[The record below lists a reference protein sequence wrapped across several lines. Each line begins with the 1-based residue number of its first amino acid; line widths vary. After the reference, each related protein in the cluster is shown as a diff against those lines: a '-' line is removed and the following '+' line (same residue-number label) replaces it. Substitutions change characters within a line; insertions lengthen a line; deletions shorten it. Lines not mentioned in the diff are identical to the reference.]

1 MFSEMT
7 IIKIKKIKIQNLRNV
22 RHGEI
27 VLSVNFETFLKANV
41 VGLYGQNG
49 SGKTT
54 IVDAFGLLKS
64 LISGWMTEV
73 KLPSQ
78 EKRLIMAGEDKAS
91 IEFEFLIENPLGTFF
106 LIYYVEL
113 QEDENR
119 LYTTVERVTYREN
132 EKGKRSKI
140 LVYVTEEDIQIRK
153 ANLSDMN
160 EKMRIQLLVIHQL
173 AKKQYTSF
181 VFHKDLKPLLQDRLS
196 ELEMQ
201 LLHNLAI
208 EFNRDL
214 HVVNNQN
221 IAPLFEERIM
231 PFSIH
236 LDKTR
241 GFISYD
247 LKDSALL
254 PEDAFYVLCE
264 VIEQSNR
271 VLSAIIPGLTININ
285 VITKQTMDNGEKGI
299 RFEFLS
305 KRGERELP
313 LRTESEGILKI
324 ISVLSVLIAVYNNP
338 NACVVIDEL
347 DSGVFEYL
355 LGELLTVIDEDGK
368 GQLIFTSHNLRVL
381 EVLAI
386 KNLWFTTT
394 NEDRRYMQ
402 LKGIKEVNNARDVYL
417 RAIQLGGQDE
427 EVYKETKI
435 FKIKRAFRKAGVQY
449 D

>member
-1 MFSEMT
+1 MA
-7 IIKIKKIKIQNLRNV
+7 IIKIKKIKLKNLRNV
-22 RHGEI
+22 RHGE
-27 VLSVNFETFLKANV
+27 VTLAVSFETFLQANV

-54 IVDAFGLLKS
+54 IVDAFGLLKT
-64 LISGWMTEV
+64 LISGWLAEV

-78 EKRLIMAGEDKAS
+78 EKRLILAGEDTAS
-91 IEFEFLIENPLGTFF
+91 LDFEFLVENQFGTFF
-106 LIYYVEL
+106 VHYYVEL
-113 QEDENR
+113 QEDQHR
-119 LYTTVERVTYREN
+119 LYTTLERLTYREN
-132 EKGKRSKI
+132 DKGKRSKV
-140 LVYVTEEDIQIRK
+140 LMAMTEKGIQIRNS
-153 ANLSDMN
+153 NLPDMS
-160 EKMRIQLLVIHQL
+160 EQARIQLLVIQQL
-173 AKKQYTSF
+173 ARKEYRSF
-181 VFHKDLKPLLQDRLS
+181 LFHKDLKPLLQERLT
-196 ELEMQ
+196 EQEIQ
-201 LLHNLAI
+201 LIKNIAVD
-208 EFNRDL
+208 FNRDL

-236 LDKTR
+236 LEKTR
-241 GFISYD
+241 GQIPYD
-247 LKDSALL
+247 LKGPALL
-254 PEDAFYVLCE
+254 PEDEFYALCE

-271 VLSAIIPGLTININ
+271 VLAAIIQGLTIKINI
-285 VITKQTMDNGEKGI
+285 ITKQTMDDGGQGI

-305 KRGERELP
+305 QRGEQELP

-324 ISVLSVLIAVYNNP
+324 ISILSVLIAVYNNP

-368 GQLIFTSHNLRVL
+368 GQLVFTSHNLRVL

-394 NEDRRYMQ
+394 NENHRYMQ
-402 LKGIKEVNNARDVYL
+402 LKGIKEINNARDVYL

-427 EVYKETKI
+427 EVYKETKT
-435 FKIKRAFRKAGVQY
+435 FKIKRAFRKAGVQH

>member
-1 MFSEMT
+1 MA
-7 IIKIKKIKIQNLRNV
+7 IIKVKKIKLKNLRNV
-22 RHGEI
+22 RHGE
-27 VLSVNFETFLKANV
+27 VTLAVSFETFLQANV

-54 IVDAFGLLKS
+54 IVDAFGLLKT
-64 LISGWMTEV
+64 LISGWLAEV
-73 KLPSQ
+73 KLPPQ
-78 EKRLIMAGEDKAS
+78 EKRLILAGEDTAS
-91 IEFEFLIENPLGTFF
+91 LDFEFLVENQFGTFF
-106 LIYYVEL
+106 VHYYVEL
-113 QEDENR
+113 QEDQHR
-119 LYTTVERVTYREN
+119 LYTTLERLTYREN
-132 EKGKRSKI
+132 DKGKRSKVLI
-140 LVYVTEEDIQIRK
+140 AMTEKGIQIRHSK
-153 ANLSDMN
+153 LPDMS
-160 EKMRIQLLVIHQL
+160 EQARIQLLVIQQL
-173 AKKQYTSF
+173 ARKEYRSF
-181 VFHKDLKPLLQDRLS
+181 LFHKDLKPLLQERLT
-196 ELEMQ
+196 EQEIQ
-201 LLHNLAI
+201 LIQNIAVD
-208 EFNRDL
+208 FNRDL

-236 LDKTR
+236 LEKTR
-241 GFISYD
+241 GQIPYD
-247 LKDSALL
+247 LKGPALL
-254 PEDAFYVLCE
+254 PEDEFYALCE

-271 VLSAIIPGLTININ
+271 VLAAIIPGLTIKINI
-285 VITKQTMDNGEKGI
+285 ITKQTMDDGGQGI

-305 KRGERELP
+305 QRGEQELP

-324 ISVLSVLIAVYNNP
+324 ISILSVLIAVYNNP

-368 GQLIFTSHNLRVL
+368 GQLVFTSHNLRVL

-394 NEDRRYMQ
+394 NENHRYMQ
-402 LKGIKEVNNARDVYL
+402 LKGIKEINNARDVYL

-427 EVYKETKI
+427 EVYKETKT
-435 FKIKRAFRKAGVQY
+435 FKIKRAFRKAGVQH

>member
-1 MFSEMT
+1 MT
-7 IIKIKKIKIQNLRNV
+7 IIKIKRIKIQNLRNV

-27 VLSVNFETFLKANV
+27 VLTVNFETFFKANV
-41 VGLYGQNG
+41 VGIYGQNG

-54 IVDAFGLLKS
+54 IVDAFGLLKA
-64 LISGWMTEV
+64 LISGWIAEI

-78 EKRLIMAGEDKAS
+78 EKRLIMAGEDTAS
-91 IEFEFLIENPLGTFF
+91 IEFEFLIENQFGTFF
-106 LIYYVEL
+106 LNYYVEL

-119 LYTTVERVTYREN
+119 LYTTVERIAYREN

-140 LVYVTEEDIQIRK
+140 LINVTEEDIQLRK
-153 ANLSDMN
+153 TNLSDMN
-160 EKMRIQLLVIHQL
+160 EKKRIQLLVIHQL
-173 AKKQYTSF
+173 SKKQYVSF
-181 VFHKDLKPLLQDRLS
+181 VFHKDLKPLLQDTLS

-208 EFNRDL
+208 DFNRDL

-236 LDKTR
+236 LEKTR
-241 GFISYD
+241 GSISYN
-247 LKDSALL
+247 LKGPALL
-254 PEDAFYVLCE
+254 PEDTFYVLCE

-271 VLSAIIPGLTININ
+271 VLSAIIPGLSIKIN

-305 KRGERELP
+305 QRGDRELP

-427 EVYKETKI
+427 EVYKETKT
-435 FKIKRAFRKAGVQY
+435 FKIKRAFRKAGVQR

>member
-1 MFSEMT
+1 MA
-7 IIKIKKIKIQNLRNV
+7 IIKIKKIKLKNLRNV
-22 RHGEI
+22 RHGE
-27 VLSVNFETFLKANV
+27 VTLAVSFESFLQANV

-54 IVDAFGLLKS
+54 IVDAFGLLKT
-64 LISGWMTEV
+64 LISGWLAEV
-73 KLPSQ
+73 KLPPQ
-78 EKRLIMAGEDKAS
+78 EKRLILTGEDTAS
-91 IEFEFLIENPLGTFF
+91 LDFEFLVENQFGTFF
-106 LIYYVEL
+106 VHYYVEL
-113 QEDENR
+113 QEDQHR
-119 LYTTVERVTYREN
+119 LYTTLERLTYREN
-132 EKGKRSKI
+132 GKGKRSKV
-140 LVYVTEEDIQIRK
+140 LMAMTEKGIQIRNS
-153 ANLSDMN
+153 NLPDMS
-160 EKMRIQLLVIHQL
+160 EQARIQLLVIQQL
-173 AKKQYTSF
+173 ARKEYRSF
-181 VFHKDLKPLLQDRLS
+181 LFHKDLKPLLQERLT
-196 ELEMQ
+196 EQEIQ
-201 LLHNLAI
+201 LIKNIAVD
-208 EFNRDL
+208 FNRDL

-236 LDKTR
+236 LEKTR
-241 GFISYD
+241 GQIPYD
-247 LKDSALL
+247 LKGPALL
-254 PEDAFYVLCE
+254 PEDEFYALCE

-271 VLSAIIPGLTININ
+271 VLAAIIPGLSIKINI
-285 VITKQTMDNGEKGI
+285 ITKQTMDDGGQGI

-305 KRGERELP
+305 QRGEQELP

-324 ISVLSVLIAVYNNP
+324 ISILSVLIAVYNNP

-368 GQLIFTSHNLRVL
+368 GQLVFTSHNLRVL

-394 NEDRRYMQ
+394 NENHRYMQ
-402 LKGIKEVNNARDVYL
+402 LKGIKEINNARDVYL

-427 EVYKETKI
+427 EVYKETKT
-435 FKIKRAFRKAGVQY
+435 FKIKRAFRKAGVQH

>member
-1 MFSEMT
+1 M
-7 IIKIKKIKIQNLRNV
+7 
-22 RHGEI
+22 
-27 VLSVNFETFLKANV
+27 A
-41 VGLYGQNG
+41 
-49 SGKTT
+49 
-54 IVDAFGLLKS
+54 
-64 LISGWMTEV
+64 MTEN
-73 KLPSQ
+73 
-78 EKRLIMAGEDKAS
+78 G
-91 IEFEFLIENPLGTFF
+91 
-106 LIYYVEL
+106 
-113 QEDENR
+113 
-119 LYTTVERVTYREN
+119 
-132 EKGKRSKI
+132 
-140 LVYVTEEDIQIRK
+140 IQIR
-153 ANLSDMN
+153 NSHLPDMS
-160 EKMRIQLLVIHQL
+160 EQARIQLLVIQQL
-173 AKKQYTSF
+173 ARKEYRSF
-181 VFHKDLKPLLQDRLS
+181 LFHKDLKPLLQERLT
-196 ELEMQ
+196 EQEIQ
-201 LLHNLAI
+201 LLQNMAVD
-208 EFNRDL
+208 FNRDL

-236 LDKTR
+236 LEKTR
-241 GFISYD
+241 GQIPYD
-247 LKDSALL
+247 LKGPALL
-254 PEDAFYVLCE
+254 PEDEFYALCE

-271 VLSAIIPGLTININ
+271 VLAAIIPGLTIKINI
-285 VITKQTMDNGEKGI
+285 ITKQTMDDGGQGI

-305 KRGERELP
+305 QRGEQELP

-368 GQLIFTSHNLRVL
+368 GQLFFTSHNLRVL

-394 NEDRRYMQ
+394 NENHRYMQ

-427 EVYKETKI
+427 EVYKETKT
-435 FKIKRAFRKAGVQY
+435 FKIKRAFRKAGVHH

>member
-1 MFSEMT
+1 MA
-7 IIKIKKIKIQNLRNV
+7 IVKIKKIKIQNLRNV
-22 RHGEI
+22 RQGEI
-27 VLSVNFETFLKANV
+27 VLTVNFETFFKANV

-54 IVDAFGLLKS
+54 IVDAFGLLKA
-64 LISGWMTEV
+64 LISGWITEI

-78 EKRLIMAGEDKAS
+78 EKKLIMAGEDTAS
-91 IEFEFLIENPLGTFF
+91 IEFEFLVENPFGTFF
-106 LIYYVEL
+106 LNYYVEL
-113 QEDENR
+113 KEDQNR
-119 LYTTVERVTYREN
+119 LYTTVERIAYREN

-140 LVYVTEEDIQIRK
+140 LMNVSEEDIQLRK

-160 EKMRIQLLVIHQL
+160 EKTRIQLLVIHQL
-173 AKKQYTSF
+173 SKKQYTSF
-181 VFHKDLKPLLQDRLS
+181 IFHKDLKPLLQDRLS

-208 EFNRDL
+208 DFNRDL

-221 IAPLFEERIM
+221 IAPLFEERSM

-236 LDKTR
+236 LEKTR
-241 GFISYD
+241 GSIPYN
-247 LKDSALL
+247 LKGPALL
-254 PEDAFYVLCE
+254 PEDTFNVLCE

-271 VLSAIIPGLTININ
+271 VLSAIIPGLTIKIN
-285 VITKQTMDNGEKGI
+285 VITKQTMDNGEKGV

-305 KRGERELP
+305 QRGERELP

-394 NEDRRYMQ
+394 NEERRYMQ

-435 FKIKRAFRKAGVQY
+435 FKIKRAFRKAGVKR

>member
-1 MFSEMT
+1 MT
-7 IIKIKKIKIQNLRNV
+7 IIKIKRIKIQNLRNV

-27 VLSVNFETFLKANV
+27 VLTVNFETFFKANV
-41 VGLYGQNG
+41 VGIYGQNG

-54 IVDAFGLLKS
+54 IVDAFGLLKA
-64 LISGWMTEV
+64 LISGWIAEI

-78 EKRLIMAGEDKAS
+78 EKRLIMAGEDTAS
-91 IEFEFLIENPLGTFF
+91 IEFEFLIENQFGTFF
-106 LIYYVEL
+106 LNYYVEL

-119 LYTTVERVTYREN
+119 LYTTVERIAYREN

-140 LVYVTEEDIQIRK
+140 LINVTEEDIQLRK
-153 ANLSDMN
+153 TNLSDMN
-160 EKMRIQLLVIHQL
+160 EKKRIQLLVIHQL
-173 AKKQYTSF
+173 SKKQYASF
-181 VFHKDLKPLLQDRLS
+181 VFHKDLKPLLQDTLS

-208 EFNRDL
+208 DFNRDL

-221 IAPLFEERIM
+221 IAPLFEERLM

-236 LDKTR
+236 LEKTR
-241 GFISYD
+241 GSISYN
-247 LKDSALL
+247 LKGPALL
-254 PEDAFYVLCE
+254 PEDTFYVLCE

-271 VLSAIIPGLTININ
+271 VLSAIIPGLSIKIN

-305 KRGERELP
+305 QRGDRELP

-427 EVYKETKI
+427 EVYKETKT
-435 FKIKRAFRKAGVQY
+435 FKIKRAFRKAGVQR

>member
-1 MFSEMT
+1 M
-7 IIKIKKIKIQNLRNV
+7 
-22 RHGEI
+22 
-27 VLSVNFETFLKANV
+27 

-54 IVDAFGLLKS
+54 IVDAFGLLKT
-64 LISGWMTEV
+64 LISGWLAEV
-73 KLPSQ
+73 KLPPQ
-78 EKRLIMAGEDKAS
+78 EKRLILAGEDTAS
-91 IEFEFLIENPLGTFF
+91 LDFEFLVENQFGTFF
-106 LIYYVEL
+106 VHYYVEL
-113 QEDENR
+113 QEDQHR
-119 LYTTVERVTYREN
+119 LYTTLERLTYREN
-132 EKGKRSKI
+132 DKGKRSKV
-140 LVYVTEEDIQIRK
+140 LMAMTEKGIQIRNS
-153 ANLSDMN
+153 NLPDMS
-160 EKMRIQLLVIHQL
+160 EQARIQLLVIQQL
-173 AKKQYTSF
+173 ARKEYRSF
-181 VFHKDLKPLLQDRLS
+181 LFHKDLKPLLQERLT
-196 ELEMQ
+196 EQEIQ
-201 LLHNLAI
+201 LIKNIAVD
-208 EFNRDL
+208 FNRDL

-236 LDKTR
+236 LEKTR
-241 GFISYD
+241 GQIPYD
-247 LKDSALL
+247 LKGPALL
-254 PEDAFYVLCE
+254 PEDEFYALCE

-271 VLSAIIPGLTININ
+271 VLDAIIPGLTIKINI
-285 VITKQTMDNGEKGI
+285 ITKQTMDDGGQGI

-305 KRGERELP
+305 QRGEQELP

-324 ISVLSVLIAVYNNP
+324 ISILSVLIAVYNNP

-368 GQLIFTSHNLRVL
+368 GQLVFTSHNLRVL

-394 NEDRRYMQ
+394 NENHRYMQ
-402 LKGIKEVNNARDVYL
+402 LKGIKEINNARDVYL

-427 EVYKETKI
+427 EVYKETKT
-435 FKIKRAFRKAGVQY
+435 FKIKRAFRKAGVQH

>member
-1 MFSEMT
+1 MA
-7 IIKIKKIKIQNLRNV
+7 IIKVKKINIKNLRNV

-27 VLSVNFETFLKANV
+27 ILAVNFETFLKANV

-54 IVDAFGLLKS
+54 IVDAFGLLKT
-64 LISGWMTEV
+64 LISGWLAEV

-78 EKRLIMAGEDKAS
+78 EKRLILAGEDTAS
-91 IEFEFLIENPLGTFF
+91 LDFEFLVENQFGTFF
-106 LIYYVEL
+106 VHYYVEL
-113 QEDENR
+113 QEDQHR
-119 LYTTVERVTYREN
+119 LYTTLERLTYREN
-132 EKGKRSKI
+132 DKGKRSKV
-140 LVYVTEEDIQIRK
+140 LMAMTENGIQIR
-153 ANLSDMN
+153 NSYLPDMS
-160 EKMRIQLLVIHQL
+160 EQARIQLLVIQQL
-173 AKKQYTSF
+173 ARKEYRSF
-181 VFHKDLKPLLQDRLS
+181 LFHKDLKPLLQERLT
-196 ELEMQ
+196 EQEIQ
-201 LLHNLAI
+201 LLQNMAVD
-208 EFNRDL
+208 FNRDL

-236 LDKTR
+236 LEKTR
-241 GFISYD
+241 GQIPYD
-247 LKDSALL
+247 LKGPALL
-254 PEDAFYVLCE
+254 PEDEFYALCE

-271 VLSAIIPGLTININ
+271 VLAAIIPGLTIKINI
-285 VITKQTMDNGEKGI
+285 ITKQTMDDGGQGI

-305 KRGERELP
+305 QRGEQELP

-368 GQLIFTSHNLRVL
+368 GQLFFTSHNLRVL

-394 NEDRRYMQ
+394 NENHRYMQ

-427 EVYKETKI
+427 EVYKETKT
-435 FKIKRAFRKAGVQY
+435 FKIKRAFRKAGVHH

>member
-1 MFSEMT
+1 MT
-7 IIKIKKIKIQNLRNV
+7 IIKIKKIKVQNLRNV
-22 RHGEI
+22 RHGEM
-27 VLSVNFETFLKANV
+27 VLTVDFETFLKANV

-54 IVDAFGLLKS
+54 IVDAFGLLKA
-64 LISGWMTEV
+64 LISGWIAEI

-78 EKRLIMAGEDKAS
+78 EKKLIMAGKDTAS
-91 IEFEFLIENPLGTFF
+91 IEFDFLVENQFGTFF
-106 LIYYVEL
+106 LNYYVEL
-113 QEDENR
+113 QADENR
-119 LYTTVERVTYREN
+119 LYTTVERLAYREN

-140 LVYVTEEDIQIRK
+140 LINVTEEDIQLRK
-153 ANLSDMN
+153 ASLSDMN
-160 EKMRIQLLVIHQL
+160 EKTRIQLLVTHQL
-173 AKKQYTSF
+173 SKKQYMSF
-181 VFHKDLKPLLQDRLS
+181 VFHKDLKPLLQDKLS
-196 ELEMQ
+196 ALEMQ
-201 LLHNLAI
+201 LLHNVAI
-208 EFNRDL
+208 DFNQDL

-221 IAPLFEERIM
+221 IAPLFEERSM

-236 LDKTR
+236 LEKTR
-241 GFISYD
+241 GSIPYN
-247 LKDSALL
+247 LKGPALL
-254 PEDAFYVLCE
+254 PEDTFYVLCE
-264 VIEQSNR
+264 VIEQSNQ
-271 VLSAIIPGLTININ
+271 VLSAIIPGLSIKIH
-285 VITKQTMDNGEKGI
+285 VLTKQTMDNGEKGI

-305 KRGERELP
+305 QRGERELP

-355 LGELLTVIDEDGK
+355 LGELLTVIDEGGK

-394 NEDRRYMQ
+394 NEDRRYLQ

-427 EVYKETKI
+427 EVYKETKT
-435 FKIKRAFRKAGVQY
+435 FKIKRAFRKAGVQR

>member
-1 MFSEMT
+1 MA
-7 IIKIKKIKIQNLRNV
+7 IIKIKKINIQNLRNV
-22 RHGEI
+22 RQGEI
-27 VLSVNFETFLKANV
+27 VLAVNFETFLQANV

-54 IVDAFGLLKS
+54 IVDAFSLLKT
-64 LISGWMTEV
+64 LLSGWLAEV

-78 EKRLIMAGEDKAS
+78 EKRLLLAGEQTAS
-91 IEFEFLIENPLGTFF
+91 MDVEFLVENQFGTFF
-106 LIYYVEL
+106 VNYYVEL
-113 QEDENR
+113 QEDQHR
-119 LYTTVERVTYREN
+119 LYTTLERLTYREN
-132 EKGKRSKI
+132 TKGKRSKI
-140 LVYVTEEDIQIRK
+140 LVAVTERDVQIRQSK
-153 ANLSDMN
+153 LDDLS
-160 EKMRIQLLVIHQL
+160 EQARIQLLVIQQL
-173 AKKQYTSF
+173 ARKQYISF
-181 VFHKDLKPLLQDRLS
+181 LFHKDIKTLLQERLS

-201 LLHNLAI
+201 LLQNIAVD
-208 EFNRDL
+208 FSRDL
-214 HVVNNQN
+214 HVVNTQN
-221 IAPLFEERIM
+221 IAPLFEERMM

-236 LDKTR
+236 LEKTR
-241 GFISYD
+241 GLIPYD
-247 LKDSALL
+247 LNGPALL
-254 PEDAFYVLCE
+254 PEDAFYALCE
-264 VIEQSNR
+264 VIEQSNQ
-271 VLSAIIPGLTININ
+271 VLSAIIPGLTIKINI
-285 VITKQTMDNGEKGI
+285 ITKQMMDSGEQGI

-305 KRGERELP
+305 QRGEQELP

-324 ISVLSVLIAVYNNP
+324 ISILSVLIAVYNNP

-394 NEDRRYMQ
+394 NEHHRYMQ

-417 RAIQLGGQDE
+417 RAIQLGGQE
-427 EVYKETKI
+427 EEIYKETKT
-435 FKIKRAFRKAGVQY
+435 FKIKRAFRKAGVQH

>member
-1 MFSEMT
+1 MA
-7 IIKIKKIKIQNLRNV
+7 IIKIKKINIQNLRNV
-22 RHGEI
+22 RQGEI
-27 VLSVNFETFLKANV
+27 VLAVNFETFLQANV

-54 IVDAFGLLKS
+54 IVDAFSLLKT
-64 LISGWMTEV
+64 LISGWLTEM
-73 KLPSQ
+73 KLPSK
-78 EKRLIMAGEDKAS
+78 EKRLILAGEQTAS
-91 IEFEFLIENPLGTFF
+91 MNVEFLVENQFGTFF
-106 LIYYVEL
+106 VNYYVEL
-113 QEDENR
+113 QEDQHR
-119 LYTTVERVTYREN
+119 LYTTLERLTYREN
-132 EKGKRSKI
+132 TKGKRSKI
-140 LVYVTEEDIQIRK
+140 LVAVTEKDVQIRQLK
-153 ANLSDMN
+153 LDDLS
-160 EKMRIQLLVIHQL
+160 EQARIQLLVIQQL
-173 AKKQYTSF
+173 ARKQNMSF
-181 VFHKDLKPLLQDRLS
+181 LFHKDIKPLLKERLS

-201 LLHNLAI
+201 LLQNIAVD
-208 EFNRDL
+208 FSRDL

-221 IAPLFEERIM
+221 IAPLFEERMM

-236 LDKTR
+236 LEKIR
-241 GFISYD
+241 GLIPYD
-247 LKDSALL
+247 LNGPALL
-254 PEDAFYVLCE
+254 PEDAFYALCE
-264 VIEQSNR
+264 VIEQSNQ
-271 VLSAIIPGLTININ
+271 VLSAIIPGLTIKINI
-285 VITKQTMDNGEKGI
+285 ITKQMMDNGEQGI

-305 KRGERELP
+305 QRGERELP

-324 ISVLSVLIAVYNNP
+324 ISILSVLIAVYNNP

-394 NEDRRYMQ
+394 NEHHRYMQ

-427 EVYKETKI
+427 EIYKETNT
-435 FKIKRAFRKAGVQY
+435 FKIKRAFRKAGVQH

>member
-1 MFSEMT
+1 MT
-7 IIKIKKIKIQNLRNV
+7 IIKIKKIKVQNLRNV
-22 RHGEI
+22 RHGEM
-27 VLSVNFETFLKANV
+27 VLTVDFETFLKANV

-54 IVDAFGLLKS
+54 IVDAFGLLKA
-64 LISGWMTEV
+64 LISGWIAEI

-78 EKRLIMAGEDKAS
+78 EKKLIMAGEDTAS
-91 IEFEFLIENPLGTFF
+91 IEFDFLVENQFGTFF
-106 LIYYVEL
+106 LNYYVEL
-113 QEDENR
+113 QADENR
-119 LYTTVERVTYREN
+119 LYTTVERLAYREN

-140 LVYVTEEDIQIRK
+140 LINVTEEDIQLRK
-153 ANLSDMN
+153 ASLSDMN
-160 EKMRIQLLVIHQL
+160 EKTRIQLLVTHQL
-173 AKKQYTSF
+173 SKKQYMSF
-181 VFHKDLKPLLQDRLS
+181 VFHKDLKPLLQDKLS
-196 ELEMQ
+196 ALEMQ
-201 LLHNLAI
+201 LLHNVAI
-208 EFNRDL
+208 DFNQDL

-221 IAPLFEERIM
+221 IVPLFEERSM

-236 LDKTR
+236 LEKTR
-241 GFISYD
+241 GSIPYN
-247 LKDSALL
+247 LKGPALL
-254 PEDAFYVLCE
+254 PEDTFYVLCE
-264 VIEQSNR
+264 VIEQSNQ
-271 VLSAIIPGLTININ
+271 VLSAIIPGLSIKIH
-285 VITKQTMDNGEKGI
+285 VLTKQTMDNGEKGI

-305 KRGERELP
+305 QRGERELP

-355 LGELLTVIDEDGK
+355 LGELLTVIDEGGK

-394 NEDRRYMQ
+394 NEDRRYIQ

-427 EVYKETKI
+427 EVYKETKT
-435 FKIKRAFRKAGVQY
+435 FKIKRAFRKAGVQR

>member
-1 MFSEMT
+1 MA
-7 IIKIKKIKIQNLRNV
+7 IIKVKKINIKNLRNV

-27 VLSVNFETFLKANV
+27 ILAVNFETFLKANV

-54 IVDAFGLLKS
+54 IVDAFGLLKT
-64 LISGWMTEV
+64 LISGWLAEV

-78 EKRLIMAGEDKAS
+78 EKRLILAGEDTAS
-91 IEFEFLIENPLGTFF
+91 LDFEFLVENQFGTFF
-106 LIYYVEL
+106 VHYYVEL
-113 QEDENR
+113 QEDQHR
-119 LYTTVERVTYREN
+119 LYTTLERLTYREN
-132 EKGKRSKI
+132 DKGKRSKV
-140 LVYVTEEDIQIRK
+140 LMAMTENGIQIR
-153 ANLSDMN
+153 NSHLPDMS
-160 EKMRIQLLVIHQL
+160 EQARIQLLVIQQL
-173 AKKQYTSF
+173 ARKEYRSF
-181 VFHKDLKPLLQDRLS
+181 LFHKDLKPLLQERLT
-196 ELEMQ
+196 EQEIQ
-201 LLHNLAI
+201 LLQNMAVD
-208 EFNRDL
+208 FNRDL

-236 LDKTR
+236 LEKTR
-241 GFISYD
+241 GQIPYD
-247 LKDSALL
+247 LKGPALL
-254 PEDAFYVLCE
+254 PEDEFYALCE

-271 VLSAIIPGLTININ
+271 ALAAIIPGLTIKINI
-285 VITKQTMDNGEKGI
+285 ITKQTMDDGGQGI

-305 KRGERELP
+305 QRGEQELP

-368 GQLIFTSHNLRVL
+368 GQLFFTSHNLRVL

-394 NEDRRYMQ
+394 NENHRYMQ

-427 EVYKETKI
+427 EVYKETKT
-435 FKIKRAFRKAGVQY
+435 FKIKRAFRKAGVHH

>member
-1 MFSEMT
+1 MA
-7 IIKIKKIKIQNLRNV
+7 IIKIKKIKLKNLRNV
-22 RHGEI
+22 RHGE
-27 VLSVNFETFLKANV
+27 VTLAVSFESFLQANV

-54 IVDAFGLLKS
+54 IVDAFGLLKT
-64 LISGWMTEV
+64 LISGWLAEV
-73 KLPSQ
+73 KLPPQ
-78 EKRLIMAGEDKAS
+78 EKRLILAGEDTAS
-91 IEFEFLIENPLGTFF
+91 LDFEFLVENQFGTFF
-106 LIYYVEL
+106 VHYYVEL
-113 QEDENR
+113 QEDQHR
-119 LYTTVERVTYREN
+119 LYTTLERLTYREN
-132 EKGKRSKI
+132 DKGKRSKV
-140 LVYVTEEDIQIRK
+140 LMAMTEKGIQIRNS
-153 ANLSDMN
+153 NLPDMS
-160 EKMRIQLLVIHQL
+160 EQARIQLLVTQQL
-173 AKKQYTSF
+173 ARKEYRSF
-181 VFHKDLKPLLQDRLS
+181 LFHKDLKPLLQERLT
-196 ELEMQ
+196 EQEIQ
-201 LLHNLAI
+201 LIKNIAVD
-208 EFNRDL
+208 FNRDL

-236 LDKTR
+236 LEKTR
-241 GFISYD
+241 GQIPYD
-247 LKDSALL
+247 LKGPALL
-254 PEDAFYVLCE
+254 PEDEFYALCE

-271 VLSAIIPGLTININ
+271 VLAAIIPGLTIKINI
-285 VITKQTMDNGEKGI
+285 ITKQTMDDGGQGI

-305 KRGERELP
+305 QRGEQELP

-324 ISVLSVLIAVYNNP
+324 ISILSVLIAVYNNP

-368 GQLIFTSHNLRVL
+368 GQLVFTSHNLRVL

-394 NEDRRYMQ
+394 NENHRYMQ
-402 LKGIKEVNNARDVYL
+402 LKGIKEINNARDVYL

-427 EVYKETKI
+427 EVYKETKT
-435 FKIKRAFRKAGVQY
+435 FKIKRAFRKAGVQH

>member
-1 MFSEMT
+1 MT
-7 IIKIKKIKIQNLRNV
+7 IIKIKKIKVQNLRNV

-27 VLSVNFETFLKANV
+27 VLAVDFETFFKPNV

-54 IVDAFGLLKS
+54 IVDAFGLLKA
-64 LISGWMTEV
+64 LISGWIAEI

-78 EKRLIMAGEDKAS
+78 EKKLIMAGEDTAS
-91 IEFEFLIENPLGTFF
+91 IEFEFLVENQFGTFF
-106 LIYYVEL
+106 LNYYVEL

-119 LYTTVERVTYREN
+119 LYTTVERIAYREN

-140 LVYVTEEDIQIRK
+140 LINVTEEDIQLRK

-160 EKMRIQLLVIHQL
+160 EKTRIQLLVIHQL
-173 AKKQYTSF
+173 SKKQYMSF

-208 EFNRDL
+208 DFNRDL

-221 IAPLFEERIM
+221 IAPLFEERSM

-236 LDKTR
+236 LEKTR
-241 GFISYD
+241 GSIPYN
-247 LKDSALL
+247 LKGPALL

-264 VIEQSNR
+264 VIEQSNQ
-271 VLSAIIPGLTININ
+271 VLSAIIPGLSIKIN
-285 VITKQTMDNGEKGI
+285 VLTKQTMDNGEKGI

-305 KRGERELP
+305 QRGERELP

-355 LGELLTVIDEDGK
+355 LGELLTVIDEGGK

-394 NEDRRYMQ
+394 NEDRRYIQ

-417 RAIQLGGQDE
+417 RAIQLGGQDD
-427 EVYKETKI
+427 EVYKETKT
-435 FKIKRAFRKAGVQY
+435 FKIKRAFRKAGVQR

>member
-1 MFSEMT
+1 MA

-27 VLSVNFETFLKANV
+27 VLTVNFESFFKANV

-54 IVDAFGLLKS
+54 IVDAFGLLKA
-64 LISGWMTEV
+64 LISGWITEI

-78 EKRLIMAGEDKAS
+78 EKRLIMAGEDTAS
-91 IEFEFLIENPLGTFF
+91 IEFEFLVENPFGTFF
-106 LIYYVEL
+106 LSYYVEL
-113 QEDENR
+113 QEDQNR
-119 LYTTVERVTYREN
+119 LYTTVERIAYREN

-140 LVYVTEEDIQIRK
+140 LINVTEEDIQLRK
-153 ANLSDMN
+153 ANLPDMN
-160 EKMRIQLLVIHQL
+160 EKTRIQLLVIHQL
-173 AKKQYTSF
+173 SKKQYTSF
-181 VFHKDLKPLLQDRLS
+181 IFHKDLKPLLQERMS
-196 ELEMQ
+196 ELEME

-208 EFNRDL
+208 DFNQDL

-236 LDKTR
+236 LEKTR
-241 GFISYD
+241 GSIPYN
-247 LKDSALL
+247 LKGPALL
-254 PEDAFYVLCE
+254 PEDTFNVLCE

-271 VLSAIIPGLTININ
+271 VLSTIIPGLTIKIN
-285 VITKQTMDNGEKGI
+285 EITKQTMDNGEKGI

-305 KRGERELP
+305 QRGDRELP

-394 NEDRRYMQ
+394 NEERRYMQ

-435 FKIKRAFRKAGVQY
+435 FKIKRAFRKAGVQR

>member
-1 MFSEMT
+1 MA
-7 IIKIKKIKIQNLRNV
+7 IIKIKTIKVQNLRNV

-27 VLSVNFETFLKANV
+27 VLAVNFETFFEANV

-54 IVDAFGLLKS
+54 IVDAFGLLKA
-64 LISGWMTEV
+64 LISGWIAEI

-78 EKRLIMAGEDKAS
+78 EKRLIMAGEDSAS
-91 IEFEFLIENPLGTFF
+91 IEFEFLVENQFGTFF
-106 LIYYVEL
+106 LNYYVEL

-119 LYTTVERVTYREN
+119 LYTTVERIAYREN
-132 EKGKRSKI
+132 EKGKRSKVLI
-140 LVYVTEEDIQIRK
+140 NVTEEDIQLRK

-160 EKMRIQLLVIHQL
+160 EKTRIQLLVTHQL
-173 AKKQYTSF
+173 AKKQYMSF

-208 EFNRDL
+208 DFNRDL

-221 IAPLFEERIM
+221 IAPLFEERSM

-236 LDKTR
+236 LEKTR
-241 GFISYD
+241 GSIPYN
-247 LKDSALL
+247 LKGLALL
-254 PEDAFYVLCE
+254 PEDAFFVLCE
-264 VIEQSNR
+264 VIEQSNQ
-271 VLSAIIPGLTININ
+271 VLSAIIPGLSIKIN
-285 VITKQTMDNGEKGI
+285 VLTKQTMDNGEKGI

-305 KRGERELP
+305 QRGERELP

-355 LGELLTVIDEDGK
+355 LGELLTVIEEGGK

-394 NEDRRYMQ
+394 NEDHRYIQ

-427 EVYKETKI
+427 EVYKETKT
-435 FKIKRAFRKAGVQY
+435 FKIKRAFRKAGVQR

>member
-1 MFSEMT
+1 MA

-27 VLSVNFETFLKANV
+27 VLAVNFETFFKANV

-54 IVDAFGLLKS
+54 IVDAFGLLKA
-64 LISGWMTEV
+64 LISGWITEI

-78 EKRLIMAGEDKAS
+78 EKRLIMAGEDTAS
-91 IEFEFLIENPLGTFF
+91 IEFEFLVENSFGTFF
-106 LIYYVEL
+106 LNYYVEL
-113 QEDENR
+113 QEDQNR
-119 LYTTVERVTYREN
+119 LYTTVERIAYREN

-140 LVYVTEEDIQIRK
+140 LINVTEEDMQLRK

-160 EKMRIQLLVIHQL
+160 EKTRIQLLVIHQL
-173 AKKQYTSF
+173 SKKQYTSF
-181 VFHKDLKPLLQDRLS
+181 IFHKDLKPLLQDRLS

-208 EFNRDL
+208 DFNRDL

-221 IAPLFEERIM
+221 IAPLFEERSM

-236 LDKTR
+236 LEKTR
-241 GFISYD
+241 GSIPYN
-247 LKDSALL
+247 LKGPALL
-254 PEDAFYVLCE
+254 PEDTFNVLCE

-271 VLSAIIPGLTININ
+271 VLSAIIPGLTIKIN
-285 VITKQTMDNGEKGI
+285 VITKQTMDNGEKGV

-305 KRGERELP
+305 QRGERELP

-394 NEDRRYMQ
+394 NEERRYMQ

-435 FKIKRAFRKAGVQY
+435 FKIKRAFRKAGVQR

>member
-1 MFSEMT
+1 MT
-7 IIKIKKIKIQNLRNV
+7 IIKIKKIKVQNLRNV
-22 RHGEI
+22 RQGEI
-27 VLSVNFETFLKANV
+27 VLAVNFNTFLKANV

-54 IVDAFGLLKS
+54 IVDAFGLLKV
-64 LISGWMTEV
+64 LISGWVTEV

-78 EKRLIMAGEDKAS
+78 EKRLIMAGADTAS
-91 IEFEFLIENPLGTFF
+91 IEFEFLVENPFGTFF
-106 LIYYVEL
+106 INYYVEL
-113 QEDENR
+113 QEDDKR
-119 LYTTVERVTYREN
+119 LYTTVERITYREN
-132 EKGKRSKI
+132 EKGKRSKV
-140 LVYVTEEDIQIRK
+140 LVYVTEKDIQIRK
-153 ANLSDMN
+153 VNLSDMN
-160 EKMRIQLLVIHQL
+160 ENTRIQLLVIHQL
-173 AKKQYTSF
+173 AKRQYTSF
-181 VFHKDLKPLLQDRLS
+181 VFHKDLKPLLQDGLS

-201 LLHNLAI
+201 LFHNIAI
-208 EFNRDL
+208 DFNHDL

-236 LDKTR
+236 LEKTR
-241 GFISYD
+241 GSISYD
-247 LKDSALL
+247 LKGPALL

-271 VLSAIIPGLTININ
+271 VLSAIIPGLTIRIN

-305 KRGERELP
+305 QRGERELP

-386 KNLWFTTT
+386 KNLWFTST
-394 NEDRRYMQ
+394 NEDSRYIQ

-427 EVYKETKI
+427 EVYKETKT
-435 FKIKRAFRKAGVQY
+435 FKIKRAFRKAGVQH